1 MPSRHRDIRGRV
13 LRLAKIHQRWTPP
26 FFVQMV
32 HHINSSPVFI
42 QVGRNRSRLPYYD
55 VPSTRGSTVFY
66 SKDFAWEKS
75 RQEQEKLQNPTEEQR
90 KKLAADAAR
99 KERLKRRRCE
109 E

>member
-1 MPSRHRDIRGRV
+1 MRIRRYHIYAPSNTERRTGDGLFVWDDTHFHGV
-13 LRLAKIHQRWTPP
+13 VPLAPLSDH
-26 FFVQMV
+26 
-32 HHINSSPVFI
+32 
-42 QVGRNRSRLPYYD
+42 YD
-55 VPSTRGSTVFY
+55 VPSTRGSAVFY

>member
-1 MPSRHRDIRGRV
+1 MRIRRYHIYAPSNTERRTGDGLFVWDDRHFHGV
-13 LRLAKIHQRWTPP
+13 VPL
-26 FFVQMV
+26 
-32 HHINSSPVFI
+32 SPL
-42 QVGRNRSRLPYYD
+42 SDHYD
-55 VPSTRGSTVFY
+55 VPSTRGSAVFY

>member
-1 MPSRHRDIRGRV
+1 M
-13 LRLAKIHQRWTPP
+13 
-26 FFVQMV
+26 
-32 HHINSSPVFI
+32 
-42 QVGRNRSRLPYYD
+42 
-55 VPSTRGSTVFY
+55 FY